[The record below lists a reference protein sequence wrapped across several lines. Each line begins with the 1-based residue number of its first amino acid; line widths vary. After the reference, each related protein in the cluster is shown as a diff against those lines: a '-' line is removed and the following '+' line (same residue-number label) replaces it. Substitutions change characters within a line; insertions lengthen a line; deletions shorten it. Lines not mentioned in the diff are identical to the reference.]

1 MGQIS
6 AVAGINAYSTQN
18 LSLSLTHTHTHT
30 HKHTHT
36 QITSLLKDGAT
47 VCLAV
52 GCILPQY
59 YRLPRVPVGSH
70 FLETFKTHLDV
81 YLRDPI

>member
-6 AVAGINAYSTQN
+6 AVAGISAYSTQN
-18 LSLSLTHTHTHT
+18 LSLSLTHT
-30 HKHTHT
+30 
-36 QITSLLKDGAT
+36 QITSLLKDAAT

-59 YRLPRVPVGSH
+59 YRLPRVPAGPH
-70 FLETFKTHLDV
+70 PPETLKTHPDA
-81 YLRDPI
+81 YLCDPI